1 MKSRVTAQ
9 GALPMPVIYQQLLAF
24 LLGHH
29 YGLSLN
35 DTPYHDEQ
43 AIAQQIEQ
51 GISVG
56 DTINTLVEKYAL
68 VRIGRNGFSALAQD
82 PMLSKGDIARARQA
96 AGLWRAHFPPTLL
109 YPTESLNPIPQRPLT

>member
-1 MKSRVTAQ
+1 MKPRPTPQ
-9 GALPMPVIYQQLLAF
+9 GALPVPVIYQQLLAF
-24 LLGHH
+24 LLEHH
-29 YGLSLN
+29 YGLNLN

-109 YPTESLNPIPQRPLT
+109 YPTESLNPIQSQR

>member
-1 MKSRVTAQ
+1 MKPHPTTA
-9 GALPMPVIYQQLLAF
+9 GALPVSAIYQQLLAF
-24 LLGHH
+24 LLEHH

-68 VRIGRNGFSALAQD
+68 VRIGHNGFSALAQD
-82 PMLSKGDIARARQA
+82 LMLSKGDIVRARQA
-96 AGLWRAHFPPTLL
+96 SGLWRAHFPPTLL
-109 YPTESLNPIPQRPLT
+109 YPTELLNPIPHRDN

>member
-1 MKSRVTAQ
+1 MKPRPITA
-9 GALPMPVIYQQLLAF
+9 GALPVSAIYQQLLAF
-24 LLGHH
+24 LLEHH

-43 AIAQQIEQ
+43 VIAQQIERE
-51 GISVG
+51 ISVG
-56 DTINTLVEKYAL
+56 DTINALVDKYVL

-82 PMLSKGDIARARQA
+82 PTLSKGDIVRARQA

-109 YPTESLNPIPQRPLT
+109 YPTESLNPIPHRDS

>member
-1 MKSRVTAQ
+1 MKPRATPP
-9 GALPMPVIYQQLLAF
+9 GALPVPAIYQQLLAF
-24 LLGHH
+24 LLEHH

-56 DTINTLVEKYAL
+56 DTINALVEKYAL
-68 VRIGRNGFSALAQD
+68 VRISRAGFSALAQD
-82 PMLSKGDIARARQA
+82 PMLSKGDIVRALQA
-96 AGLWRAHFPPTLL
+96 AGLWRAHFPSTLL
-109 YPTESLNPIPQRPLT
+109 YPTELLNPIQPQR

>member
-1 MKSRVTAQ
+1 MKPHPTTA
-9 GALPMPVIYQQLLAF
+9 GALTMPAIYQQLLAF
-24 LLGHH
+24 LLEHH

-43 AIAQQIEQ
+43 LIAQQIEQ

>member
-1 MKSRVTAQ
+1 MKPLVTAQ
-9 GALPMPVIYQQLLAF
+9 GALPVPAIYQRLLTF
-24 LLGHH
+24 LLEHH

-43 AIAQQIEQ
+43 AIAQQVEQ

-82 PMLSKGDIARARQA
+82 PMLSKGDIVRARQA
-96 AGLWRAHFPPTLL
+96 VGLWRAHFPPTLL
-109 YPTESLNPIPQRPLT
+109 YPTESLNPIPHRDS

>member
-1 MKSRVTAQ
+1 MKPLVTAQ
-9 GALPMPVIYQQLLAF
+9 GALPVPAIYQRLLTF
-24 LLGHH
+24 LLEHH

-43 AIAQQIEQ
+43 MITQQIEQ

-82 PMLSKGDIARARQA
+82 PMLSKGDIVRARQA
-96 AGLWRAHFPPTLL
+96 VGLWRAHFPPTLL

>member
-1 MKSRVTAQ
+1 MKPLVTAQ
-9 GALPMPVIYQQLLAF
+9 GALPVPAIYQRLLTF
-24 LLGHH
+24 LLEHH

-82 PMLSKGDIARARQA
+82 PMLSKDDIARARQA
-96 AGLWRAHFPPTLL
+96 AGLWRAHFPSTLL
-109 YPTESLNPIPQRPLT
+109 YPTESLNPIPHRDS

>member
-1 MKSRVTAQ
+1 MKPHPTAQ
-9 GALPMPVIYQQLLAF
+9 GALPVSAIYQQLLAF
-24 LLGHH
+24 LLEHH

-43 AIAQQIEQ
+43 VIAQQMKQ

-56 DTINTLVEKYAL
+56 DTINALVEKYAL
-68 VRIGRNGFSALAQD
+68 VRIGRAGFSALAQD

-96 AGLWRAHFPPTLL
+96 AGLCRVHFPPTLL
-109 YPTESLNPIPQRPLT
+109 YPTESLNAIQPQR

>member
-1 MKSRVTAQ
+1 MKPRATAQ
-9 GALPMPVIYQQLLAF
+9 GALPVPVIYQQLLAF
-24 LLGHH
+24 LLEHH

-43 AIAQQIEQ
+43 IITQQIEQ

>member
-1 MKSRVTAQ
+1 MKPRPTPP
-9 GALPMPVIYQQLLAF
+9 GALPVSAIYQQLLAF
-24 LLGHH
+24 LLEHH

-35 DTPYHDEQ
+35 DTRYHDEQ
-43 AIAQQIEQ
+43 IITQQIEQ

-56 DTINTLVEKYAL
+56 DTINTLDEKYAL

-82 PMLSKGDIARARQA
+82 QLSKGDIARARQA

-109 YPTESLNPIPQRPLT
+109 YPTELLNPIQPQR

>member
-1 MKSRVTAQ
+1 MKPRATPP
-9 GALPMPVIYQQLLAF
+9 GALPVSAIYQQLLVF
-24 LLGHH
+24 LLEHH

-43 AIAQQIEQ
+43 AIARQIEQ

-56 DTINTLVEKYAL
+56 DTINALVEKYAL

-109 YPTESLNPIPQRPLT
+109 YPTESLNPIQPQR

>member
-1 MKSRVTAQ
+1 MKPCPMTS
-9 GALPMPVIYQQLLAF
+9 GALPVPVIYQRLLTF
-24 LLGHH
+24 LLEHH

-43 AIAQQIEQ
+43 VIAQQIEQ
-51 GISVG
+51 EISVG

-82 PMLSKGDIARARQA
+82 PMLSKGDIVRARQA

-109 YPTESLNPIPQRPLT
+109 HPTEPLNPIPQRPLT

>member
-1 MKSRVTAQ
+1 MKPLVTAQ
-9 GALPMPVIYQQLLAF
+9 GALPVPAIYQQLLAF
-24 LLGHH
+24 LLEHH

-82 PMLSKGDIARARQA
+82 PTLSKGDIARARQA
-96 AGLWRAHFPPTLL
+96 AGMWRAHFPPTLL
-109 YPTESLNPIPQRPLT
+109 YPTESLNPIPYRDR

>member
-1 MKSRVTAQ
+1 MKPRATMQ
-9 GALPMPVIYQQLLAF
+9 GALPAPVIYQQLLAF
-24 LLGHH
+24 LLEHH

-43 AIAQQIEQ
+43 AIAQQIKQ

-56 DTINTLVEKYAL
+56 DTINTLVEKYEL
-68 VRIGRNGFSALAQD
+68 VRIGRTGFSALVQD
-82 PMLSKGDIARARQA
+82 PMLSKGDIVRARQA

-109 YPTESLNPIPQRPLT
+109 YPGMSISGC